1 MASSVLSSVAGAVA
15 TNTAA
20 GGNIVTGNNISMPIN
35 GSTIAGQNG
44 TNGTNGT
51 GGALSLRAH
60 ITSSKEVAGFGLL
73 AAGVYAGLALL

>member
-1 MASSVLSSVAGAVA
+1 MA

-20 GGNIVTGNNISMPIN
+20 GGNVVTGNNISMPLN
-35 GSTIAGQNG
+35 GSTLGSANG

-51 GGALSLRAH
+51 GGALNLRAH
-60 ITSSKEVAGFGLL
+60 ITSGKEVVGFGLL